1 MDAYWPGIYPPR
13 KFSEFF
19 GDPEENRRDRCKEN
33 LFFTRELR
41 WALNRECGP
50 IAEFRR
56 RCCFDWRYKMI
67 QITLQYSQEP
77 FMRLSKS
84 TRLVLSKK
92 TRRRL
97 SYGTGYIESFIGLS
111 KSTRLILR
119 ERFKVRMK

>member
-1 MDAYWPGIYPPR
+1 
-13 KFSEFF
+13 
-19 GDPEENRRDRCKEN
+19 
-33 LFFTRELR
+33 
-41 WALNRECGP
+41 
-50 IAEFRR
+50 
-56 RCCFDWRYKMI
+56 MI

-84 TRLVLSKK
+84 TRLVFSKK

-97 SYGTGYIESFIGLS
+97 SYGTGYIEFFIGLS